1 MDWPRHLQRARP
13 AELGNSTKAECR
25 RAKLF
30 RIIEEAEGY
39 EEASRVSAQVP
50 EVHKLA
56 ALAALLLWQITEPQ
70 RLAYLELIEATVADY
85 RRARE
90 QQTSEGRNRSADGG
104 GGAFRG
110 PP

>member
-70 RLAYLELIEATVADY
+70 GLAYLELIEATVADY